1 MDRNDR
7 NNLEFLLST
16 YEQGDQA
23 VKDWMESVTQED
35 LEYALGL
42 LLNYRT
48 QKEHFENIINQ
59 YFK

>member
-7 NNLEFLLST
+7 SNLEFLLST

-23 VKDWMESVTQED
+23 VKDWMESVSQED
-35 LEYALGL
+35 LEYALEL
-42 LLNYRT
+42 LLDYRA

-59 YFK
+59 YFE